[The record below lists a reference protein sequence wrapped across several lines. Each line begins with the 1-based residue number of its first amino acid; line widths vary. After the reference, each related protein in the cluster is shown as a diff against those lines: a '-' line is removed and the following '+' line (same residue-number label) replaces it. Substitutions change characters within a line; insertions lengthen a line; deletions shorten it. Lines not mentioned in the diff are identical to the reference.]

1 MIVESCSP
9 GTASTDHALAAE
21 WVDLY
26 TVDGVMDFTYF
37 DDADYFDDDMKSRTV
52 DPATLDFPLKS
63 GRFVGRDELYAGI
76 TTPRHKRIEGR
87 CQHHMDGQPAMFR
100 LVDDETAVIV
110 SDSIVYARARGNFA
124 PAVQYQNHALNRWT
138 FRRVDGR
145 WRIAENIRRP
155 MGSDGAGELLSGF

>member
-1 MIVESCSP
+1 
-9 GTASTDHALAAE
+9 
-21 WVDLY
+21 
-26 TVDGVMDFTYF
+26 MDFTYF

-63 GRFVGRDELYAGI
+63 GRFVGRDELYACI

-110 SDSIVYARARGNFA
+110 SDSTSTRGREGTSPRPCNTKTTPSTA
-124 PAVQYQNHALNRWT
+124 
-138 FRRVDGR
+138 GR
-145 WRIAENIRRP
+145 SG
-155 MGSDGAGELLSGF
+155 GSTADGASPRTSADRWGATEPANSCPASRPSPASPHAATTHGWGGGF